1 MLAPTLYLFR
11 VVLMKFKLILALL
24 LLASLGVNLFLGR
37 KAMHYYTLLNAL
49 RLDPLELRSYAG
61 HEVISTKK
69 RVVLLGD
76 SRVLAWPSI
85 ESELFTVYNRGIHG
99 QTSIQVR
106 ERFVA
111 HVQGLQPDI
120 VVLQVG
126 MNDLKTIGLFP
137 ERKEKIVEDCKNN
150 IHILMEKIH
159 DLGAQ
164 VILTTTIPAGPIP
177 LVRRPVW
184 SDDIDIAVQKLNQHI
199 KSINQDGVHIF
210 DVAALVDETQYL
222 DALHL
227 EDEAYK
233 TINYQLEKETLGIIR
248 ATVKN

>member
-1 MLAPTLYLFR
+1 
-11 VVLMKFKLILALL
+11 MKFKLILVLL
-24 LLASLGVNLFLGR
+24 LLASFGANLFLGR

-49 RLDPLELRSYAG
+49 RLDPLELRLYSEQEA
-61 HEVISTKK
+61 ISTKK
-69 RVVLLGD
+69 RVVMLGD
-76 SRVLAWPSI
+76 SRVQAWPSI
-85 ESELFTVYNRGIHG
+85 ESESFVVYNRGIHG

-126 MNDLKTIGLFP
+126 MNDLKTIGIFP
-137 ERKEKIVEDCKNN
+137 ERKEKIVEDCKRN
-150 IHILMEKIH
+150 IQILVERIH
-159 DLGAQ
+159 GLGAH

-227 EDEAYK
+227 EKEAYK
-233 TINYQLEKETLGIIR
+233 TLNHHLEKEIMSIVR
-248 ATVKN
+248 STVKN